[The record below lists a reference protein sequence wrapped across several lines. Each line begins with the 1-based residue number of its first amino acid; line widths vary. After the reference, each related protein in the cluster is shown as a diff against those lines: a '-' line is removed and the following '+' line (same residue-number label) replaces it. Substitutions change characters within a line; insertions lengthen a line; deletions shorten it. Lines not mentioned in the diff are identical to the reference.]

1 MTKDLYIALIY
12 IIFIN
17 PLTLI
22 MFYVDKQEHKRH
34 HHAHGIS
41 SHTFLTF
48 AVLGGSIG
56 ELLGML
62 IFHHKRHHKEF
73 KVLLPIILAAQII
86 IILIVL
92 RMYFSTEVVD
102 NGTLPP
108 A

>member
-1 MTKDLYIALIY
+1 MDKDLYIALIY

-17 PLTLI
+17 AVTLV
-22 MFYVDKQEHKRH
+22 MFYVAQQEHKRH

-48 AVLGGSIG
+48 AVIGGSIG
-56 ELLGML
+56 EILGML
-62 IFHHKRHHKEF
+62 IFRHKRHHKEF
-73 KVLLPIILAAQII
+73 KVLLPIILVAQII
-86 IILIVL
+86 IVLIVL
-92 RMYFSTEVVD
+92 KMYFSTEVVD

>member
-1 MTKDLYIALIY
+1 MTKDLYIIVIYLALI
-12 IIFIN
+12 N
-17 PLTLI
+17 VVTLI

-41 SHTFLTF
+41 SHTFLTIAF
-48 AVLGGSIG
+48 LGGSIG
-56 ELLGML
+56 EILGMIL
-62 IFHHKRHHKEF
+62 FRHKRHHKEF

-86 IILIVL
+86 IALLIL